1 MARAIRGRLSAVTTQ
16 GILLIVGFAALGSF
30 VQTVT
35 GFGGSLVL
43 APVLFATMRPAQAV
57 LLSAFLGIA
66 QSGVLAARYRDE
78 ILRRELRALLAF
90 AAPGLAV
97 GVLVLR
103 VASPSVLRV
112 AVGASVLAATAARRA
127 LSPTRTV
134 PHAAAGPVGFLAG
147 LLTTS
152 VTVNGP
158 PLVLFLSARRATAA
172 QMRGT
177 LAAVFLALDVVAI
190 AGIAIGGAFS
200 TPPEAAVAAV
210 AVSFPVG
217 VLAGLWLAPRIPE
230 HVYARA
236 VTVLLVA
243 LGSSSI
249 VAGLAS

>member
-1 MARAIRGRLSAVTTQ
+1 VTTQ

-35 GFGGSLVL
+35 GFGGALVL

-66 QSGVLAARYRDE
+66 QSGVLATRNRNE
-78 ILRRELRALLAF
+78 ILRHELRSLLVYAL
-90 AAPGLAV
+90 PGLAI

-103 VASPSVLRV
+103 VATPSSLRV
-112 AVGASVLAATAARRA
+112 AVGASVIVATIARRA

-134 PHAAAGPVGFLAG
+134 SRAVAGPVGFLAG

-177 LAAVFLALDVVAI
+177 LAAVFLALDVVGI
-190 AGIAIGGAFS
+190 AGIAVGGAFVG
-200 TPPEAAVAAV
+200 PPAGAIAAV
-210 AVSFPVG
+210 AVSFPLG
-217 VLAGLWLAPRIPE
+217 VLAGLWLSPRIPE
-230 HVYARA
+230 HVYARS

-243 LGSSSI
+243 LGVSSI
-249 VAGLAS
+249 VAGLS